1 MTRRLALAAALAVVT
16 AALMSCSPAREAPS
30 AYGEELAK
38 IDREIAA
45 AAPDRLV
52 YLRYTRASLTADF
65 ADFARAEQEIGS
77 ALHEAAPA
85 DELFLFRATLHV
97 KLHRLAAAKD
107 DLRRL
112 TRLAGSPYVRLLG
125 ADIAMQ
131 EGRYGEARR
140 AYGELLAADRSWDH
154 LARAAYFEWKTGH
167 PERAD
172 ALYAEAQDGLT
183 AKEMRSFAWVELQRG
198 LIDFDRRRYAD
209 ALAHYRRADRAYSGY
224 WLIEEH
230 IAEVLG
236 LLGRTDEAVEIYERV
251 IEKTRNPEYL
261 SALGSLVERDDPG
274 AAEELYRRADAL
286 FEERFARYPEAAAG
300 HYVEHL
306 LQRRQAGPRLL
317 ELAEMN
323 HRLRPNAEAKL
334 LLAKACLKLGREA
347 RARALLAEVAAT
359 PWRSQDLA
367 ELKSRLA
374 QQEKS
379 MKPRSTSTETS
390 STRTRSPTS
399 SRSWPRVSRPS
410 TG

>member
-1 MTRRLALAAALAVVT
+1 MTWRLVLAAVLAVVLAVVAAALS
-16 AALMSCSPAREAPS
+16 SCASAREMPS
-30 AYGEELAK
+30 AYDEELAR
-38 IDREIAA
+38 IDHEIAA

-52 YLRYTRASLTADF
+52 YLLYTRASLTADF
-65 ADFARAEQEIGS
+65 ADFARAEQEIER
-77 ALHEAAPA
+77 ALREPA
-85 DELFLFRATLHV
+85 DELFLFRATLRV
-97 KLHRLAAAKD
+97 KLHRLAAAQD

-112 TRLAGSPYVRLLG
+112 TRLAGAPYVRLLG

-140 AYGELLAADRSWDH
+140 AYGELLAEDRTWDH

-172 ALYAEAQDGLT
+172 ALYAEAQDELT

-198 LIDFDRRRYAD
+198 LLDLDRRRYAD

-224 WLIEEH
+224 WLVEEH

-236 LLGRTDEAVEIYERV
+236 LLGRMDEAVEIYERV
-251 IEKTRNPEYL
+251 IEKTRNPEYV
-261 SALGSLVERDDPG
+261 SALGSLLASSDPA
-274 AAEELYRRADAL
+274 AAEELYHRADAL

-306 LQRRQAGPRLL
+306 LQRKQAGPKLL

-323 HRLRPNAEAKL
+323 QRLRPNAESKL

-347 RARALLAEVAAT
+347 RARALLAEVMAT
-359 PWRSQDLA
+359 PWRSQDLV

-399 SRSWPRVSRPS
+399 RSSSPGR
-410 TG
+410 G